1 MKREVISM
9 ERSIN
14 NKVDKNMNLEQIK
27 INAILADDPEGI
39 QIDGNHYKNDKIPI
53 HKFLSENQV
62 PFLEGNAMK
71 YTFRHKRKNKQKDI
85 AKAIHCLQ
93 LLLKDEYNMYMLGG
107 QLYTKEQ
114 YDELLSQ
121 AKKEAEGKE
130 TETTVIYTDK
140 GIDIKSDSNRNINR
154 NIYVRKL
161 SEVKAVCIDRTNI
174 SLDDLRDMG
183 LVLNAYEMGNGAYV
197 TSQNG
202 KELYV
207 KYGFYICLSEDGYYQ
222 VYSKSEFEKLFEP
235 KQ

>member
-1 MKREVISM
+1 M

-14 NKVDKNMNLEQIK
+14 NKMNKNMNLEQIK
-27 INAILADDPEGI
+27 INAILATDPEWV

-62 PFLEGNAMK
+62 PFLEGNVMK

-130 TETTVIYTDK
+130 AETTVIYTDK

-161 SEVKAVCIDRTNI
+161 SEVQAVCIDGTNI

-183 LVLNAYEMGNGAYV
+183 LVLNAYEMGKGVYV

-202 KELYV
+202 KEFYV
-207 KYGFYICLSEDGYYQ
+207 KYGSYICLSEDGYYQ

>member
-1 MKREVISM
+1 MGRNT
-9 ERSIN
+9 N
-14 NKVDKNMNLEQIK
+14 NKIDKNMNLEQIK
-27 INAILADDPEGI
+27 INAILAADPEGI

-71 YTFRHKRKNKQKDI
+71 YIFRNKRKNKQKDI

-114 YDELLSQ
+114 YEELLGQ

-140 GIDIKSDSNRNINR
+140 GIDIKSGSNRNINR

-161 SEVKAVCIDRTNI
+161 SEVQAVCIDRTNI
-174 SLDDLRDMG
+174 PLYDLRGMG
-183 LVLNAYEMGNGAYV
+183 LVFNAYEMGKGAYV

-202 KELYV
+202 KEFYV
-207 KYGFYICLSEDGYYQ
+207 KYGSYICLSEDGYYQ

>member
-1 MKREVISM
+1 M

-14 NKVDKNMNLEQIK
+14 NKMNKNMNLEQIK
-27 INAILADDPEGI
+27 INAILAADPEGI
-39 QIDGNHYKNDKIPI
+39 QIDGNHYQGDSIPLYQ
-53 HKFLSENQV
+53 FLNQNNV
-62 PFLEGNAMK
+62 NTMDGYAIK
-71 YTFRHKRKNKQKDI
+71 YAFRHRRKNKERDI
-85 AKAIHCLQ
+85 AKAIHTLQ
-93 LLLKDEYNMYMLGG
+93 LILKDEYNMYMLGG

-140 GIDIKSDSNRNINR
+140 GIDIKSESKKDSNR

-161 SEVKAVCIDRTNI
+161 SEVQAVCIDGTGI
-174 SLDDLRDMG
+174 SLDDLRGMG
-183 LVLNAYEMGNGAYV
+183 LVLNAYEVGKGAHV
-197 TSQNG
+197 TNQNG
-202 KELYV
+202 KEFYV

>member
-1 MKREVISM
+1 M
-9 ERSIN
+9 N
-14 NKVDKNMNLEQIK
+14 KNMNLEQIK
-27 INAILADDPEGI
+27 INAILAADPEGI
-39 QIDGNHYKNDKIPI
+39 QIDGNHYQGDSIQLYQ
-53 HKFLSENQV
+53 FLNQNNV
-62 PFLEGNAMK
+62 NTMDGYAIK
-71 YTFRHKRKNKQKDI
+71 YAFRHRRKNKERDI
-85 AKAIHCLQ
+85 AKAIHTLQ
-93 LLLKDEYNMYMLGG
+93 LILKDEYNMYMLGG

-130 TETTVIYTDK
+130 TETTVIDTDN

-174 SLDDLRDMG
+174 SLDNLRDMG
-183 LVLNAYEMGNGAYV
+183 LVLSAYEMGKGAYV

-202 KELYV
+202 KEFYV
-207 KYGFYICLSEDGYYQ
+207 KYGSYICLSEDGYYQ

>member
-1 MKREVISM
+1 
-9 ERSIN
+9 
-14 NKVDKNMNLEQIK
+14 MNLEQIK
-27 INAILADDPEGI
+27 INAILAADPEGI
-39 QIDGNHYKNDKIPI
+39 QIDGNHYQGDSIPLYQ
-53 HKFLSENQV
+53 FLNQNNV
-62 PFLEGNAMK
+62 NTMDGYVIK
-71 YTFRHKRKNKQKDI
+71 YAFRHRRKNKERDI
-85 AKAIHCLQ
+85 AKAIHTLQ
-93 LLLKDEYNMYMLGG
+93 LILKDEYNMYMLGG

-140 GIDIKSDSNRNINR
+140 GIDIKSESKKDSNR

-161 SEVKAVCIDRTNI
+161 SEVQAVCIDRNNI

-183 LVLNAYEMGNGAYV
+183 LVLNVYEMGKGACV

-202 KELYV
+202 KEIFV
-207 KYGFYICLSEDGYYQ
+207 KYGSYICLSEDGCYQ

>member
-1 MKREVISM
+1 
-9 ERSIN
+9 
-14 NKVDKNMNLEQIK
+14 MNLEQIK
-27 INAILADDPEGI
+27 INAILAADPEGI

-71 YTFRHKRKNKQKDI
+71 YIFRHKRKNKQKDI

-93 LLLKDEYNMYMLGG
+93 LLLKDEYNMHMLGG

-114 YDELLSQ
+114 YDKLLSQ

-130 TETTVIYTDK
+130 AETTVIYTDK
-140 GIDIKSDSNRNINR
+140 RIDINR

-161 SEVKAVCIDRTNI
+161 SEVQAVCIDRTNI
-174 SLDDLRDMG
+174 SLDDLRAMG
-183 LVLNAYEMGNGAYV
+183 LVLNAYEMGKGAYV

>member
-1 MKREVISM
+1 MGRNT
-9 ERSIN
+9 N
-14 NKVDKNMNLEQIK
+14 NKIDKNMNLEQIK
-27 INAILADDPEGI
+27 INAILAADPEGI

-140 GIDIKSDSNRNINR
+140 GIDIKSESKKDSNR

-161 SEVKAVCIDRTNI
+161 GEVQAVCIDRTNI
-174 SLDDLRDMG
+174 PLDDLRDMG
-183 LVLNAYEMGNGAYV
+183 LVLNAYEMGKGVYV
-197 TSQNG
+197 TGQNG
-202 KELYV
+202 KEFYV

>member
-1 MKREVISM
+1 MGRNT
-9 ERSIN
+9 N
-14 NKVDKNMNLEQIK
+14 NKIDKNMNLEQIK
-27 INAILADDPEGI
+27 INAILAADPEGI

-71 YTFRHKRKNKQKDI
+71 YIFRHRRKNKQKDI

-114 YDELLSQ
+114 YDKLLSQ
-121 AKKEAEGKE
+121 AKKETEGKE
-130 TETTVIYTDK
+130 TEATVIYTDR
-140 GIDIKSDSNRNINR
+140 GIDIKSESKKDSNR

-161 SEVKAVCIDRTNI
+161 SEVQAVYIDRTNI
-174 SLDDLRDMG
+174 LLDDLRDMG
-183 LVLNAYEMGNGAYV
+183 LVLNAYEMGKGVYV

-202 KELYV
+202 KEFYV
-207 KYGFYICLSEDGYYQ
+207 KYGSYVCLSEDGYYQ
-222 VYSKSEFEKLFEP
+222 VYSKSEFKKLFEP

>member
-1 MKREVISM
+1 M

-14 NKVDKNMNLEQIK
+14 NKMNKNMNLEQIK
-27 INAILADDPEGI
+27 INAILAADPEGI
-39 QIDGNHYKNDKIPI
+39 QIDGNHYQGDSIPLYQ
-53 HKFLSENQV
+53 FLNQNNV
-62 PFLEGNAMK
+62 NTMDGYAIK
-71 YTFRHKRKNKQKDI
+71 YAFRHRRKNKERDI
-85 AKAIHCLQ
+85 AKAIHTLQ
-93 LLLKDEYNMYMLGG
+93 LILKDEYNMYMLGG

-140 GIDIKSDSNRNINR
+140 GIDIKSGSRKDSNR

-161 SEVKAVCIDRTNI
+161 SEVQAVCIDRTSI

-183 LVLNAYEMGNGAYV
+183 LVFNAYEMGKGAYV

-202 KELYV
+202 KEFYV
-207 KYGFYICLSEDGYYQ
+207 KYGSYICLSEDGYYQ

>member
-1 MKREVISM
+1 MGRNT
-9 ERSIN
+9 N
-14 NKVDKNMNLEQIK
+14 NKIDKNMNLEQIK
-27 INAILADDPEGI
+27 INAILAADPEGI

-71 YTFRHKRKNKQKDI
+71 YIFRHRRKNKQKDI

-114 YDELLSQ
+114 YDKLLSQ

-130 TETTVIYTDK
+130 TEATVIYTDK
-140 GIDIKSDSNRNINR
+140 RIDINR

-161 SEVKAVCIDRTNI
+161 SEVQAVCIDRTNMP
-174 SLDDLRDMG
+174 LDKLRAMG
-183 LVLNAYEMGNGAYV
+183 LVLNAYRMGKGAYV

-202 KELYV
+202 KEFYV
-207 KYGFYICLSEDGYYQ
+207 KYGSYICLSEDGYYQ

>member
-1 MKREVISM
+1 MGRNT
-9 ERSIN
+9 N
-14 NKVDKNMNLEQIK
+14 NKIDKNMNLEQIK
-27 INAILADDPEGI
+27 INAILAADPEGI

-71 YTFRHKRKNKQKDI
+71 YIFRNKRKNKQKDI

-114 YDELLSQ
+114 YDKLLSQ
-121 AKKEAEGKE
+121 AKKETEGKG
-130 TETTVIYTDK
+130 TEATVIYTDRV
-140 GIDIKSDSNRNINR
+140 IDIKSESKKDSNR

-161 SEVKAVCIDRTNI
+161 SEVQAVYIDRTNI
-174 SLDDLRDMG
+174 LLDDLRDMG
-183 LVLNAYEMGNGAYV
+183 LVLNAYEMGKGVYV

-202 KELYV
+202 KEFYV
-207 KYGFYICLSEDGYYQ
+207 KYGSYICLSEDGYYQ

>member
-27 INAILADDPEGI
+27 INAILAADPEGI

-140 GIDIKSDSNRNINR
+140 GIDIKS
-154 NIYVRKL
+154 RK
-161 SEVKAVCIDRTNI
+161 R
-174 SLDDLRDMG
+174 
-183 LVLNAYEMGNGAYV
+183 
-197 TSQNG
+197 
-202 KELYV
+202 
-207 KYGFYICLSEDGYYQ
+207 
-222 VYSKSEFEKLFEP
+222 
-235 KQ
+235 

>member
-1 MKREVISM
+1 M

-14 NKVDKNMNLEQIK
+14 NKMNKNMNLEQIK
-27 INAILADDPEGI
+27 INAILAADPEGI
-39 QIDGNHYKNDKIPI
+39 QIDGNHYQGDSIQLYQ
-53 HKFLSENQV
+53 FLNQNNV
-62 PFLEGNAMK
+62 NTMDGYAIK
-71 YTFRHKRKNKQKDI
+71 YAFRHRRKNKERDI
-85 AKAIHCLQ
+85 AKAIHTLQ
-93 LLLKDEYNMYMLGG
+93 LILKDEYNMYMLGG

-130 TETTVIYTDK
+130 TETTVIDTDN

-174 SLDDLRDMG
+174 SLDNLRDMG
-183 LVLNAYEMGNGAYV
+183 LVLSAYEMGKGAYV

-202 KELYV
+202 KEFYV
-207 KYGFYICLSEDGYYQ
+207 KYGSYICLSEDGYYQ

>member
-27 INAILADDPEGI
+27 INAILAADPEGI

-121 AKKEAEGKE
+121 AKREAEGKE
-130 TETTVIYTDK
+130 TETTVVYTDK
-140 GIDIKSDSNRNINR
+140 GIDINSDSNRNINR

-161 SEVKAVCIDRTNI
+161 SEVQAVCIDRTNI

-183 LVLNAYEMGNGAYV
+183 LVLNAYEMGKGAYV

-202 KELYV
+202 KEFYV
-207 KYGFYICLSEDGYYQ
+207 EYGSYICLSEDGYYQ

>member
-1 MKREVISM
+1 M

-14 NKVDKNMNLEQIK
+14 NKMNKKMNLEQIK
-27 INAILADDPEGI
+27 INAILAADPEGI

-62 PFLEGNAMK
+62 PFLEGNTMK

-130 TETTVIYTDK
+130 AEATVIYTDK
-140 GIDIKSDSNRNINR
+140 RTDINR

-161 SEVKAVCIDRTNI
+161 SEVQAVCIDRTNI
-174 SLDDLRDMG
+174 SLNDLRDMG
-183 LVLNAYEMGNGAYV
+183 LVLSAYEMGKGAYV

-202 KELYV
+202 KEFYV

-222 VYSKSEFEKLFEP
+222 VYSKSKFKKLFEP

>member
-1 MKREVISM
+1 MGRNT
-9 ERSIN
+9 N
-14 NKVDKNMNLEQIK
+14 NKIDKNMNLEQIK
-27 INAILADDPEGI
+27 INAILAADPEGI

-121 AKKEAEGKE
+121 AKREAEGKE

-140 GIDIKSDSNRNINR
+140 EVDIKSESKNDSKENV
-154 NIYVRKL
+154 YVRKL
-161 SEVKAVCIDRTNI
+161 HEVKAVYVEYRGGFKSKVRDIGLSFCGYRPNKEGVLFEDIRGNEI
-174 SLDDLRDMG
+174 KVSYGCYVVLD
-183 LVLNAYEMGNGAYV
+183 
-197 TSQNG
+197 
-202 KELYV
+202 
-207 KYGFYICLSEDGYYQ
+207 EDGKYNILAKDYFEM
-222 VYSKSEFEKLFEP
+222 VYEHKF
-235 KQ
+235 

>member
-1 MKREVISM
+1 MGRNT
-9 ERSIN
+9 N
-14 NKVDKNMNLEQIK
+14 NKIDKNMNLEQIK
-27 INAILADDPEGI
+27 INAILAADPEGI

-183 LVLNAYEMGNGAYV
+183 LVLNAYEMGKGAYV

-202 KELYV
+202 NELYV

>member
-1 MKREVISM
+1 
-9 ERSIN
+9 
-14 NKVDKNMNLEQIK
+14 MNLEQIK
-27 INAILADDPEGI
+27 NNAILAADPEGI
-39 QIDGNHYKNDKIPI
+39 QIDGTHYKNDKIPI

-161 SEVKAVCIDRTNI
+161 SEVQAVCIDGTNI

-183 LVLNAYEMGNGAYV
+183 LVLNAYEMGKGVYV

-202 KELYV
+202 KEFYV
-207 KYGFYICLSEDGYYQ
+207 KYGSYICLSEDGYYQ

>member
-1 MKREVISM
+1 M

-14 NKVDKNMNLEQIK
+14 NKMNKNMNLEQIK
-27 INAILADDPEGI
+27 INVILASDPEGI

-62 PFLEGNAMK
+62 PFLEGNVMK

-121 AKKEAEGKE
+121 AKKEAGGKE
-130 TETTVIYTDK
+130 AETTVIYTDK

-161 SEVKAVCIDRTNI
+161 SEVQAVCIDRTNI
-174 SLDDLRDMG
+174 SLDNLRDMG
-183 LVLNAYEMGNGAYV
+183 LVLSAYEMGKGAYV

-202 KELYV
+202 KEFYV
-207 KYGFYICLSEDGYYQ
+207 KYGSYICLSEDGYYQ

>member
-1 MKREVISM
+1 
-9 ERSIN
+9 
-14 NKVDKNMNLEQIK
+14 MNLEQIK
-27 INAILADDPEGI
+27 INAILAADPEGI

-71 YTFRHKRKNKQKDI
+71 YIFRHRRKNKQKDI

-114 YDELLSQ
+114 YDKLLSQ
-121 AKKEAEGKE
+121 AKKETEGKE
-130 TETTVIYTDK
+130 TEATVIYTDR
-140 GIDIKSDSNRNINR
+140 GIDIKSESKKDSNR

-161 SEVKAVCIDRTNI
+161 SEVQAVCIDRTNI

-183 LVLNAYEMGNGAYV
+183 LVFNAYEMGKGAYV

-202 KELYV
+202 KEFYV
-207 KYGFYICLSEDGYYQ
+207 KYGSYICLSEDGYYQ

>member
-1 MKREVISM
+1 M

-14 NKVDKNMNLEQIK
+14 NKMNKKMNLEQIK
-27 INAILADDPEGI
+27 INAILAADPEGI

-130 TETTVIYTDK
+130 AEATVIYTDK
-140 GIDIKSDSNRNINR
+140 RTDINR

-161 SEVKAVCIDRTNI
+161 SEVQAVCIDRTNI
-174 SLDDLRDMG
+174 SLNDLRDMG
-183 LVLNAYEMGNGAYV
+183 LVLSAYEMGKGAYV

-202 KELYV
+202 KEFYV
-207 KYGFYICLSEDGYYQ
+207 KYGSYICLSEDGYYQ
-222 VYSKSEFEKLFEP
+222 VYSKSEFKKLFEP